1 MFSPLDME
9 SLTTP
14 SSQAVELGKPRLVEI
29 RPRKDKVNFVVEG
42 TGALPSEEVVH
53 QALMILQDKLDVL
66 KVF

>member
-1 MFSPLDME
+1 M
-9 SLTTP
+9 
-14 SSQAVELGKPRLVEI
+14 
-29 RPRKDKVNFVVEG
+29 VEG

>member
-1 MFSPLDME
+1 ME